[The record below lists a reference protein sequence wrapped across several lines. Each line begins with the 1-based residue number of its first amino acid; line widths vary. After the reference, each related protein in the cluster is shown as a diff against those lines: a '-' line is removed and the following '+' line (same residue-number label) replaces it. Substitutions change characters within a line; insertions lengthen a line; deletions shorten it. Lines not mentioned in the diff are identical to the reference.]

1 MLINKRWPSPKR
13 RVFAK
18 HAKVL
23 RQFYEAGG
31 GLFYFTEATASERN
45 AMNLHFLDLL
55 DLSQQILERQL
66 LTLPAPN
73 DQVQEP
79 SPPTGKKRWRR
90 RYEREEELVICEPVH
105 TSSQLE
111 SACLRRGPVPLGLI
125 REISESCAR

>member
-1 MLINKRWPSPKR
+1 
-13 RVFAK
+13 
-18 HAKVL
+18 
-23 RQFYEAGG
+23 
-31 GLFYFTEATASERN
+31 
-45 AMNLHFLDLL
+45 MNLHLL
-55 DLSQQILERQL
+55 DLSQRILEHQL
-66 LTLPAPN
+66 MTLPAPN

-111 SACLRRGPVPLGLI
+111 SACLHRGLVPLGLI